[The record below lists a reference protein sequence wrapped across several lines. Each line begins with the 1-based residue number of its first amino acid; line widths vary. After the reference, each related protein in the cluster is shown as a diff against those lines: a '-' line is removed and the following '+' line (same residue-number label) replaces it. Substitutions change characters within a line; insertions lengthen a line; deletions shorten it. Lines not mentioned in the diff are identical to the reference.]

1 MKHTALIFALV
12 SAATAVPA
20 FAQTADGNWM
30 ARVRVIHIN
39 PDSSSSPL
47 AGVDVDSRIVPELDF
62 TYFFTKNIGA
72 ELILATARHEV
83 TLNGTSLG
91 KVNHL
96 PPTLT
101 LQWHFSPD
109 SKIRPYLGA
118 GVNYTRFYN
127 VDLTGLDVDRN
138 SFGGALQAGV
148 DIAVSKNGYL
158 NLDVKKVYIDTKV
171 KTTAGAYVTD
181 LDINPLIVGVGY
193 GWRF

>member
-1 MKHTALIFALV
+1 MKRIALLLAI
-12 SAATAVPA
+12 ATASA
-20 FAQTADGNWM
+20 THFAQAADGNWLV
-30 ARVRVIHIN
+30 RVRAIHID
-39 PDSSSSPL
+39 PAAHSSPL
-47 AGVDVDSRIVPELDF
+47 AGVDVDSQIVPELDF
-62 TYFFTKNIGA
+62 TYFFSKNLA
-72 ELILATARHEV
+72 TELILGTARHKV

-91 KVNHL
+91 KLNHL

-101 LQWHFSPD
+101 LQWHFAPD

-148 DIAVSKNGYL
+148 DIAVTGNSYI
-158 NLDVKKVYIDTKV
+158 NLDVKKVYISTKV

-181 LDINPLIVGVGY
+181 LDIDPVIIGVGY

>member
-1 MKHTALIFALV
+1 MKRTALILAF
-12 SAATAVPA
+12 ATASVTH
-20 FAQTADGNWM
+20 FAQAADGNWLV
-30 ARVRVIHIN
+30 RVRAIQIDPSAH
-39 PDSSSSPL
+39 SSPL
-47 AGVDVDSRIVPELDF
+47 AGVDVDSQIVPELDF
-62 TYFFTKNIGA
+62 TYFFSKHLAT
-72 ELILATARHEV
+72 ELILGTARHKV
-83 TLNGTSLG
+83 TLNGVSLG

-101 LQWHFSPD
+101 LQWHFAPD
-109 SKIRPYLGA
+109 SKIRPYVGA

-148 DIAVSKNGYL
+148 DIAVTDNSYI
-158 NLDVKKVYIDTKV
+158 NLDVKKVYISTKV

-181 LDINPLIVGVGY
+181 LDIDPVIIGVGY